1 MRPARPSPTRAVSL
15 CSGLGTQIPNADWA
29 AAMGRDPVRRTA
41 PSPVLLRLLSHAG
54 TDKRI
59 GETVLLS
66 LVMIGEGGP
75 AQAHPIALSS
85 VLSALNAIGLERE
98 ARALAIEA
106 ALAAGL

>member
-1 MRPARPSPTRAVSL
+1 M
-15 CSGLGTQIPNADWA
+15 
-29 AAMGRDPVRRTA
+29 
-41 PSPVLLRLLSHAG
+41 LRLLSHAA
-54 TDKRI
+54 TDKRV
-59 GETVLLS
+59 GESVLLS

-85 VLSALNAIGLERE
+85 TLSALGAIGLERE